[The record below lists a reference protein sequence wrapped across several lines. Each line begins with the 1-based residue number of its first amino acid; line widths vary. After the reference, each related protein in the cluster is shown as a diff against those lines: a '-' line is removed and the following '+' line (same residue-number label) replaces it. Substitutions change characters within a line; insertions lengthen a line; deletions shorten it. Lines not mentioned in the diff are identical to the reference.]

1 MMAIFLIKYNRERR
15 FYSMA
20 IVFLRKMIT
29 DKALHAWI
37 KVIEQEEIYDQMWLT
52 VTTVR
57 SYFHRNDCTAW
68 ESNSLVNLTMF
79 LKNAR
84 INVVSV

>member
-1 MMAIFLIKYNRERR
+1 MAI
-15 FYSMA
+15 A
-20 IVFLRKMIT
+20 FLRKMIT
-29 DKALHAWI
+29 DKVLHAWI

-57 SYFHRNDCTAW
+57 NYFHRNDCTAW